1 MPTKLSL
8 DYQLMSG
15 PLYKNSFKFPFDSI
29 YLKETPFEVLKFLV
43 KNYQIK
49 KYLDINTNEQSFFNL
64 GGIKGL
70 YGFSIENGDLKGV
83 EIYNSVNKELDLS
96 FLSKLNLNEE
106 QGKRKI
112 EDLIRKYL
120 ITTHT
125 KYGPITG
132 GLIPSGQI
140 GGKGPHPSS
149 EEKIT
154 YNYFEER
161 KKSENPEKEK
171 ELFQILQYA
180 KGILNKS
187 NFSIKNLE
195 KMVSFDKF
203 LV

>member
-1 MPTKLSL
+1 MT
-8 DYQLMSG
+8 G
-15 PLYKNSFKFPFDSI
+15 CLYNNSFKLPFDSI

-43 KNYQIK
+43 KDYQIK
-49 KYLDINTNEQSFFNL
+49 RYLDITTNEQSFFKV
-64 GGIKGL
+64 GGTKGF

-96 FLSKLNLNEE
+96 FLSKLNLNAE

-112 EDLIRKYL
+112 ENLIRKYL

-140 GGKGPHPSS
+140 GGKCPHPSS

-180 KGILNKS
+180 KGMLNKP

-195 KMVSFDKF
+195 ELVS
-203 LV
+203 